1 MSAPSYSRWATVPAA
16 GATFIADAFAHTDP
30 LVSLDAGRHLM
41 TGDTM
46 VGDGGNLTIYE
57 RPDGSRYALDKRGKG
72 REWPSDGALFG
83 RARFDSR
90 PLASGRWE
98 GSRSSPGPVE

>member
-1 MSAPSYSRWATVPAA
+1 VTNESSTEQLM
-16 GATFIADAFAHTDP
+16 ADD
-30 LVSLDAGRHLM
+30 SL
-41 TGDTM
+41 

-57 RPDGSRYALDKRGKG
+57 RPDGSRYALDKRGNG
-72 REWPSDGALFG
+72 QEWPPDGPVFG

-98 GSRSSPGPVE
+98 GSRST